1 MHNYSV
7 ISLFPEMFKSLTESG
22 ITSRVINKKIAEI
35 NFFNPR
41 DYTSDNYKS
50 IDDTPFGGGPGMVM
64 KPEPLF
70 LAHQA
75 AHQAAHQSGNKLI
88 SDNNSNLKSKKIK
101 TIYFAPQGKVL
112 SQKKIQNLASSGDNL
127 ILVCGR
133 YEGIDQRFI
142 DTCVDEVISIGDFV
156 LSGGEIPAVTL
167 LDGIFRLLPG
177 SIKEESVADESFS
190 NNLLGLLEAPQY
202 TKPANWRDIKVP
214 DVLLSGDHKKI
225 KSWREVESLKNT
237 ANIRPDLLKIFL
249 KIGASGVFN
258 NILSQE
264 QKKWLEAYILDSK
277 NQI

>member
-7 ISLFPEMFKSLTESG
+7 ISLFPKMFKSLTDSG

-50 IDDTPFGGGPGMVM
+50 IDDTSFGGGPGMVM

-70 LAHQA
+70 LAHQEA
-75 AHQAAHQSGNKLI
+75 CQAAHKEI
-88 SDNNSNLKSKKIK
+88 SDNISNLKSKKIK
-101 TIYFAPQGKVL
+101 TICFAPQGKVL
-112 SQKKIQNLASSGDNL
+112 NQKKIQNLARSGDNL

-142 DTCVDEVISIGDFV
+142 DTCVDEVISIGDFI
-156 LSGGEIPAVTL
+156 LSGGEIPAMTL

-190 NNLLGLLEAPQY
+190 DNLLGLLEAPQY

-225 KSWREVESLKNT
+225 KSWREIESLKIT

-249 KIGASGVFN
+249 KLGSSRILDK
-258 NILSQE
+258 ILSKE